1 MIINNPFTR
10 TLLGGACV
18 LLSSCSVLGPDYQR
32 PEVKEIQ
39 SWQNVS
45 QSLFKNEAHAADYHR
60 WWARLDDPVLSA
72 LVEESLVKN
81 PDVRIAG
88 LRILEAQAQLGIA
101 ESLLGP
107 QVTQAT
113 GEWLRAGQTQNGH
126 SASGSSYGAAFN
138 LGWELDFWGKFQ
150 RGIESADANYFAS
163 LAQYDDV
170 QVLMIA
176 QVAQYYVNI
185 RTVEARLQI
194 AQENARIQ
202 KRSLEITERLFQ
214 SGNSA
219 ELDVQQAKTQYLG
232 TLSGIPQLETNLRQS
247 QNALS
252 TLLAR
257 APGPLAEME
266 SNTGHIPPGKL
277 ALVAEMPADL
287 LRRRPDV
294 RVAERQLA
302 AQSGLIGIAE
312 SELYPSITLLGTLGI
327 NATGVG
333 NETFSWAAGPSI
345 SWNLLDRGT
354 LTNQILIQD
363 ARFQQLHERYRDTV
377 FKAAREVDD
386 AAIAYANDQSEILL
400 LTQTGEAARRSLE
413 IANTQYREGM
423 ADFQRVLDSQRA
435 LFNQQERLVNS
446 RGAQIRNLILL
457 YKALGGGW
465 EQGRQRALVTPEVE
479 SQLRARSEWAPLLDA
494 TQPQPDNH
502 SQPDSQPQPNT
513 QKVILN
519 D

>member
-1 MIINNPFTR
+1 MAIDIR
-10 TLLGGACV
+10 LSRIAVSGAC
-18 LLSSCSVLGPDYQR
+18 LLLASCTVLGPDYQA
-32 PEVKEIQ
+32 PDVKEIH
-39 SWQNVS
+39 SWQNLSQDLFRENVS
-45 QSLFKNEAHAADYHR
+45 ATDYQQ
-60 WWARLDDPVLSA
+60 WWKHLNDPVLDKLIDEA
-72 LVEESLVKN
+72 LSNN

-88 LRILEAQAQLGIA
+88 LRILEALAQLGIA
-101 ESLLGP
+101 QSLTGP
-107 QVTQAT
+107 QLTQAT
-113 GEWLRAGQTQNGH
+113 ADWLRAGQHQAGQT
-126 SASGSSYGAAFN
+126 ASGSSYSAAFN

-150 RGIESADANYFAS
+150 RGIESADASYFAT

-170 QVLMIA
+170 QILMIA
-176 QVAQYYVNI
+176 QVAQFYSAI
-185 RTVEARLQI
+185 RTLEARLQI
-194 AQENARIQ
+194 AQDNARIQ
-202 KRSLEITERLFQ
+202 QRSLQITELLFK
-214 SGNSA
+214 SGNTA

-232 TLSGIPQLETNLRQS
+232 TLSSIPQLETSLRQS

-257 APGPLAEME
+257 APGPLPEM
-266 SNTGHIPPGKL
+266 SANTGKIPQGQL

-294 RVAERQLA
+294 RLAERQLA

-327 NATGVG
+327 KGTGGG
-333 NETFSWAAGPSI
+333 NEVFSWAAGPSI

-354 LTNQILIQD
+354 LTNQILVQD
-363 ARFQQLHERYRDTV
+363 ARFEQLHERYRDAV

-386 AAIAYANDQSEILL
+386 AAVAYANGQTEVQL
-400 LTQTGEAARRSLE
+400 LTQTGAAASRSLE

-435 LFNQQERLVNS
+435 LFSQQERLVNS
-446 RGAQIRNLILL
+446 RGAQIQDLITL

-465 EQGRQRALVTPEVE
+465 EQGRQRALTTPDVDER
-479 SQLRARSEWAPLLDA
+479 LRKRSEWAPLLDSA
-494 TQPQPDNH
+494 PPQPNTQPQV
-502 SQPDSQPQPNT
+502 QPNT
-513 QKVILN
+513 QKVNLN

>member
-1 MIINNPFTR
+1 MTVQRHAMRPLIT
-10 TLLGGACV
+10 GGACL
-18 LLSSCSVLGPDYQR
+18 LLSACTVLGPDYQSPR
-32 PEVKEIQ
+32 VDEMAGWHSASEGQ
-39 SWQNVS
+39 AALS
-45 QSLFKNEAHAADYHR
+45 AADYR
-60 WWARLDDPVLSA
+60 QWWDNLHDPVLSA
-72 LVEESLVKN
+72 LVLEALRKN

-107 QVTQAT
+107 QATVGT
-113 GEWLRAGQTQNGH
+113 GELLQAGQTRNGH
-126 SASGSSYGAAFN
+126 SSAGSSYGAGFN
-138 LGWELDFWGKFQ
+138 LGWELDFWGKFE
-150 RGIESADANYFAS
+150 RGIEAADANYFAT
-163 LAQYDDV
+163 LAQYDDI
-170 QVLMIA
+170 QVLMAA
-176 QVAQYYVNI
+176 QVAQLYVSI
-185 RTVEARLQI
+185 RTLEARLHI
-194 AQENARIQ
+194 ARENARIQ
-202 KRSLEITERLFQ
+202 RRSLEITERLFK

-257 APGPLAEME
+257 PPGPLPEMG
-266 SNTGHIPPGKL
+266 SDTGKIPQGEL
-277 ALVAEMPADL
+277 ALVTEMPADL

-294 RVAERQLA
+294 RIAERQLA
-302 AQSGLIGIAE
+302 AQSALIGVAE
-312 SELYPSITLLGTLGI
+312 SELYPSITLLGTLGV
-327 NATGVG
+327 NATNGDSG
-333 NETFSWAAGPSI
+333 TFSWAVGPSL
-345 SWNLLDRGT
+345 SWNLLDQGRLG
-354 LTNQILIQD
+354 NQILVQD
-363 ARFQQLHERYRDTV
+363 ARFQQLHERYRDSV

-386 AAIAYANDQSEILL
+386 AAVAYANGQDEIAL

-446 RGAQIRNLILL
+446 RGARMRDLITL

-465 EQGRQRALVTPEVE
+465 EQGRERPLVTPEVE
-479 SQLRARSEWAPLLDA
+479 AQLRTRADWAPLLDA
-494 TQPQPDNH
+494 TH
-502 SQPDSQPQPNT
+502 SPMT
-513 QKVILN
+513 QKASPH

>member
-1 MIINNPFTR
+1 MVVVHHAMRPLFA
-10 TLLGGACV
+10 GGAC
-18 LLSSCSVLGPDYQR
+18 LFLSACTLLGPDYQT
-32 PEVKEIQ
+32 PQVTEMA
-39 SWQNVS
+39 SWHSAS
-45 QSLFKNEAHAADYHR
+45 QGQAAANAADYRR
-60 WWARLDDPVLSA
+60 WWEQLHDPVLSA
-72 LVEESLVKN
+72 LVEEALRNN

-107 QVTQAT
+107 QATVGT
-113 GEWLRAGQTQNGH
+113 GEFLQAGQSRDGH
-126 SASGSSYGAAFN
+126 STSGSNYGAGFN
-138 LGWELDFWGKFQ
+138 LGWELDFWGKFR
-150 RGIESADANYFAS
+150 RGVESADANYFAT

-176 QVAQYYVNI
+176 QVAQLYVSI

-194 AQENARIQ
+194 AHENARLQ
-202 KRSLEITERLFQ
+202 RRSLEITERLFK

-219 ELDVQQAKTQYLG
+219 ELDVQQARTQYLG
-232 TLSGIPQLETNLRQS
+232 TLSGIPQLQTSLRQS

-257 APGPLAEME
+257 TPGPLPEMGAG
-266 SNTGHIPPGKL
+266 TGQIPQGTL

-302 AQSGLIGIAE
+302 AQSALIGVAE
-312 SELYPSITLLGTLGI
+312 SELYPSITLLGTLGVS
-327 NATGVG
+327 ATAGSSG
-333 NETFSWAAGPSI
+333 TYSWAVGPSL
-345 SWNLLDRGT
+345 SWNLLDQGRLG
-354 LTNQILIQD
+354 NQVLVQD
-363 ARFQQLHERYRDTV
+363 ARFQQLHERYRDTL

-386 AAIAYANDQSEILL
+386 AAIAYANGQDEIALL
-400 LTQTGEAARRSLE
+400 IQTGAAARRSLD

-435 LFNQQERLVNS
+435 LFSQQERLVNS
-446 RGAQIRNLILL
+446 RGARMRDLITL

-465 EQGRQRALVTPEVE
+465 EQGRSRPLVTPAVE
-479 SQLRARSEWAPLLDA
+479 AQLRQRADWVPLLDKV
-494 TQPQPDNH
+494 
-502 SQPDSQPQPNT
+502 QPQPNPSS
-513 QKVILN
+513 QKVSTH

>member
-1 MIINNPFTR
+1 MAVQRHTMRPLFT
-10 TLLGGACV
+10 GGACL
-18 LLSSCSVLGPDYQR
+18 LLSACTVLGPDYQAPR
-32 PEVKEIQ
+32 VEEMAGWHSASEGQ
-39 SWQNVS
+39 QAS
-45 QSLFKNEAHAADYHR
+45 ATADYR
-60 WWARLDDPVLSA
+60 QWWNRLNDPVLSA
-72 LVEESLVKN
+72 LVEESLRKN

-107 QVTQAT
+107 QATVGT
-113 GEWLRAGQTQNGH
+113 GEFLQAGQTRGGH
-126 SASGSSYGAAFN
+126 SSAGSSYGAGFN
-138 LGWELDFWGKFQ
+138 LGWELDFWGKFE
-150 RGIESADANYFAS
+150 RGIEAADANYFAT
-163 LAQYDDV
+163 LAQYDDI
-170 QVLMIA
+170 QVLMAA
-176 QVAQYYVNI
+176 QVAQLYVSI
-185 RTVEARLQI
+185 RTLEARLYI
-194 AQENARIQ
+194 ARENARLQ
-202 KRSLEITERLFQ
+202 QRSLEITERLFK

-232 TLSGIPQLETNLRQS
+232 TLSGIPQLETSLRQS

-252 TLLAR
+252 TLIAR
-257 APGPLAEME
+257 PPGPLPEMAT
-266 SNTGHIPPGKL
+266 NTGKIPQGEL
-277 ALVAEMPADL
+277 ALVTEMPADL

-302 AQSGLIGIAE
+302 AQSALIGVAE

-327 NATGVG
+327 NATNGESG
-333 NETFSWAAGPSI
+333 TFSWAVGPSL
-345 SWNLLDRGT
+345 SWNLLDQGRLG
-354 LTNQILIQD
+354 NQILVQD
-363 ARFQQLHERYRDTV
+363 ARFQQLHERYRDSV

-386 AAIAYANDQSEILL
+386 AAVAYANGQDEIVL

-446 RGAQIRNLILL
+446 RGARMRDLITL

-465 EQGRQRALVTPEVE
+465 EQGRERPLVTPEVE
-479 SQLRARSEWAPLLDA
+479 AQLRTRADWAPLLDA
-494 TQPQPDNH
+494 TH
-502 SQPDSQPQPNT
+502 SPMT
-513 QKVILN
+513 QKASSH

>member
-1 MIINNPFTR
+1 MVVDFHFMRPQFT
-10 TLLGGACV
+10 GGAC
-18 LLSSCSVLGPDYQR
+18 LFLGACTVLGPDYQT
-32 PEVKEIQ
+32 PQVKEMAAWHSPSDRQ
-39 SWQNVS
+39 QGAS
-45 QSLFKNEAHAADYHR
+45 AADYR
-60 WWARLDDPVLSA
+60 QWWQQLNDPVLSA
-72 LVEESLVKN
+72 LVEEAFRKN

-107 QVTQAT
+107 QATVGT
-113 GEWLRAGQTQNGH
+113 GEFLQAGQTRNGH
-126 SASGSSYGAAFN
+126 SSAGSSYGAGFN

-150 RGIESADANYFAS
+150 RGVESADANYFAT

-170 QVLMIA
+170 QVLMAA
-176 QVAQYYVNI
+176 QVAQLYVSI

-194 AQENARIQ
+194 AHENARIQ
-202 KRSLEITERLFQ
+202 QRSLEITERLFR

-232 TLSGIPQLETNLRQS
+232 TLSGIPQLETSLRQS

-257 APGPLAEME
+257 TPGPLPEMAA
-266 SNTGHIPPGKL
+266 NTGKIPQGKL

-302 AQSGLIGIAE
+302 AQSALIGVAE
-312 SELYPSITLLGTLGI
+312 SDLYPSITLLGTLGVS
-327 NATGVG
+327 ATSGSS
-333 NETFSWAAGPSI
+333 ETFSWAVGPSL
-345 SWNLLDRGT
+345 SWNLLDQGRLG
-354 LTNQILIQD
+354 NQILVQD

-386 AAIAYANDQSEILL
+386 ASVAYANGQDEIAL

-435 LFNQQERLVNS
+435 LFSQQERLVNS
-446 RGAQIRNLILL
+446 RGAQMRDLITL

-465 EQGRQRALVTPEVE
+465 EQGRSRPLITPEVE
-479 SQLRARSEWAPLLDA
+479 AQLRTRADWAPLLDA
-494 TQPQPDNH
+494 TRPQPQ
-502 SQPDSQPQPNT
+502 T
-513 QKVILN
+513 QKVISH

>member
-1 MIINNPFTR
+1 MVIALPSMRPLFT
-10 TLLGGACV
+10 GGACL
-18 LLSSCSVLGPDYQR
+18 LLSACTVLGPDYQT
-32 PEVKEIQ
+32 PQVKEITDWH
-39 SWQNVS
+39 SASES
-45 QSLFKNEAHAADYHR
+45 QKTTAAADYR
-60 WWARLDDPVLSA
+60 LWWHQLGDPVLSA
-72 LVEESLVKN
+72 LVEEALKKN

-107 QVTQAT
+107 QAT
-113 GEWLRAGQTQNGH
+113 IGTAELLQAGQTRNGH
-126 SASGSSYGAAFN
+126 SSASSSYGAGFN

-150 RGIESADANYFAS
+150 RGIESADANYFAT

-176 QVAQYYVNI
+176 QVAQLYVSI

-194 AQENARIQ
+194 AHENARIQ
-202 KRSLEITERLFQ
+202 QRSLEITERLFK

-257 APGPLAEME
+257 TPGPLPEMAA
-266 SNTGHIPPGKL
+266 NTGQIPQGKL

-302 AQSGLIGIAE
+302 AQSALIGVAE
-312 SELYPSITLLGTLGI
+312 SDLYPSITLLGTLGVS
-327 NATGVG
+327 ATGG
-333 NETFSWAAGPSI
+333 DSGTFSWAVGPSL
-345 SWNLLDRGT
+345 SWNLLDQGRLG
-354 LTNQILIQD
+354 NQILVQD

-386 AAIAYANDQSEILL
+386 AAVGYANGQDELAL
-400 LTQTGEAARRSLE
+400 LTQTGEAARRSLD

-446 RGAQIRNLILL
+446 RGAQMRDLITL

-465 EQGRQRALVTPEVE
+465 EQGRSRPLVTPEVE
-479 SQLRARSEWAPLLDA
+479 AQLRARADWAPLLDA
-494 TQPQPDNH
+494 TRPQPQTQH
-502 SQPDSQPQPNT
+502 
-513 QKVILN
+513 QKVTSN

>member
-1 MIINNPFTR
+1 MAPDLPLIRP
-10 TLLGGACV
+10 LLAGGAC
-18 LLSSCSVLGPDYQR
+18 LLLGACTLLGPDYQT
-32 PEVKEIQ
+32 PQVEEIA
-39 SWQNVS
+39 SWQSAS
-45 QSLFKNEAHAADYHR
+45 QHEMPAAARSLDYHQ
-60 WWARLDDPVLSA
+60 WWQRLNDPVLTA
-72 LVEESLVKN
+72 LVEEALVKN

-107 QVTQAT
+107 QATVGT
-113 GEWLRAGQTQNGH
+113 GEWLQAGQTQSGH
-126 SASGSSYGAAFN
+126 SSAGSRYGAGFN
-138 LGWELDFWGKFQ
+138 LGWELDFWGRFQ
-150 RGIESADANYFAS
+150 RGVESADANYFAT

-176 QVAQYYVNI
+176 QVAQLYVSI

-194 AQENARIQ
+194 ANENARIQ
-202 KRSLEITERLFQ
+202 QRSLEITERLFK

-257 APGPLAEME
+257 APGPLPEM
-266 SNTGHIPPGKL
+266 SRHTGKIPQGAL

-302 AQSGLIGIAE
+302 AQSALIGVAE
-312 SELYPSITLLGTLGI
+312 AELYPAITLLGTLGI
-327 NATGVG
+327 SATSGSS
-333 NETFSWAAGPSI
+333 ETFSWAVGPSL
-345 SWNLLDRGT
+345 SWNLLDQGRLG
-354 LTNQILIQD
+354 NQILVQD
-363 ARFQQLHERYRDTV
+363 VRFQQLHERYRDTV

-386 AAIAYANDQSEILL
+386 AAVAYANDQDELALL
-400 LTQTGEAARRSLE
+400 IQTGAAARRSLD

-446 RGAQIRNLILL
+446 RGAQMRDLITL

-465 EQGRQRALVTPEVE
+465 EPGRSRALVTPEVDAR
-479 SQLRARSEWAPLLDA
+479 LRARADWAPLLDA
-494 TQPQPDNH
+494 TRPP
-502 SQPDSQPQPNT
+502 PT
-513 QKVILN
+513 TIKVITH